1 MIKQLLLLVLLLF
14 AFSTLALSYG
24 TNNFIYNY
32 NTNTIL
38 YLSFGSTSIVCLFTT
53 ICYMNFYDMNSQ
65 SLNQLIFSTPGIEV
79 IYTEYVECSLNTIF
93 SLDTVILS
101 KPVYGVL
108 LLNDSTYGCLKLDV
122 YYLSLSVHPGEYFT
136 SVKDY
141 NNTLFYMEKGE
152 QFFITILKEPLYICL
167 VCFKPYLILPS
178 SYYPITNCNTTLT
191 CNLLLDLPSVNFVVS
206 VFSKYY
212 TLCTITNKDYTN
224 DMGLLFLSA
233 FNNSLMVV
241 DYNIPGTVNNIVV
254 YDGETVI
261 PYYGFVKVCIGTYKT
276 SFMLPYTVQSSTPT
290 NSTSCSFSNFSSLS
304 VSLVMVAFGLLLL
317 EIFYPFILTDLKL
330 KSLLTNLPLVLNLIP
345 YMVSISLFLVSLTN
359 FVNGV
364 CYILKRFGF
373 MSPPFLSLISL
384 TTFQLYI
391 ILIGIAILI
400 SSGIILPLLNIKY
413 SSLLNSISIV
423 VSNIIM
429 IYFEFFVSE
438 FNILI
443 FSFFFSFFVTLG
455 LVLLLLFVTVEFI
468 YDLLT
473 KNSIRIGIMVFG
485 VSSFYL
491 FFITNLVIPS
501 LPTLGSMFVF
511 PFIFLFPLSQISP
524 YLINFNFLF
533 SMSFISALLFFIYS
547 VTEII
552 IIYMSKIIQN
562 IEL

>member
-1 MIKQLLLLVLLLF
+1 MIKQLVFLVLLLF

-38 YLSFGSTSIVCLFTT
+38 YLSFGSISIVCLFTT

-101 KPVYGVL
+101 KPVYGL
-108 LLNDSTYGCLKLDV
+108 IILNDSTYGCLKLDV

-136 SVKDY
+136 SVSDY

-191 CNLLLDLPSVNFVVS
+191 CNLLLDLPSLNFVVS

-276 SFMLPYTVQSSTPT
+276 SFMLPYTVQSSTPS
-290 NSTSCSFSNFSSLS
+290 NSTSCSFSKFTSLS
-304 VSLVMVAFGLLLL
+304 VSLIMVAFGLLLL
-317 EIFYPFILTDLKL
+317 EIFYPFILTELKV
-330 KSLLTNLPLVLNLIP
+330 KSFFSNFPLVLNLIP
-345 YMVSISLFLVSLTN
+345 YMVSISLFLVSLSN

-373 MSPPFLSLISL
+373 MSPPFMSLISL
-384 TTFQLYI
+384 TTSQLYI

-491 FFITNLVIPS
+491 FFITNLVIPN

>member
-14 AFSTLALSYG
+14 AFSTLGFSYG
-24 TNNFIYNY
+24 INNFIYNF

-38 YLSFGSTSIVCLFTT
+38 YLSFGNTSIVCLFTT

-79 IYTEYVECSLNTIF
+79 LYTEYAECSLNTIF
-93 SLDTVILS
+93 SLDTVSLS
-101 KPVYGVL
+101 KPIYGVL
-108 LLNDSTYGCLKLDV
+108 LLNDSTYGCLKLDI
-122 YYLSLSVHPGEYFT
+122 YYLSLSIRPGQSFT
-136 SVKDY
+136 SVSDY

-152 QFFITILKEPLYICL
+152 QFFITIVKEPLFICL
-167 VCFKPYLILPS
+167 VCFKPYLLLPS

-191 CNLLLDLPSVNFVVS
+191 CNLLLVLPSFNFVVS

-212 TLCTITNKDYTN
+212 TLCTITNRDYTN
-224 DMGLLFLSA
+224 NMGLLFLSA

-254 YDGETVI
+254 YDTETII
-261 PYYGFVKVCIGTYKT
+261 PFYSFVKVCIGTYKT
-276 SFMLPYTVQSSTPT
+276 SFLLSCTLQSSTPT
-290 NSTSCSFSNFSSLS
+290 NITSCSFSKFTSLS
-304 VSLVMVAFGLLLL
+304 ISLVMIAFGLLVL
-317 EIFYPFILTDLKL
+317 EIFYPFILTDLKPR
-330 KSLLTNLPLVLNLIP
+330 SLFSNLPLVLNLIP
-345 YMVSISLFLVSLTN
+345 YLVSISLFLVSLTN

-384 TTFQLYI
+384 TTSQLYI

-455 LVLLLLFVTVEFI
+455 LLLLLLFVTVEFI

-473 KNSIRIGIMVFG
+473 KNSIRIGIMIFG

-491 FFITNLVIPS
+491 FFITNLVIPN

-547 VTEII
+547 VTEVI
-552 IIYMSKIIQN
+552 IIYMSKILQN

>member
-1 MIKQLLLLVLLLF
+1 MIKQLVFLVLLLF

-24 TNNFIYNY
+24 RNNFIYNY

-38 YLSFGSTSIVCLFTT
+38 YLSFGSISIVCLFTT

-101 KPVYGVL
+101 KPAYGL
-108 LLNDSTYGCLKLDV
+108 IILNDSTYGCLKLDV

-136 SVKDY
+136 SVSDY

-191 CNLLLDLPSVNFVVS
+191 CNLLLDLPSLNFVVS

-212 TLCTITNKDYTN
+212 TLCTITNKDYIN

-290 NSTSCSFSNFSSLS
+290 NSTSCSFSKFTSLS
-304 VSLVMVAFGLLLL
+304 VSLIMVAFGLLLL
-317 EIFYPFILTDLKL
+317 EIFYPFILTELKV
-330 KSLLTNLPLVLNLIP
+330 KSFFSNFPLVLNLIP
-345 YMVSISLFLVSLTN
+345 YMVSISLFLVSLSN
-359 FVNGV
+359 FVTGV

-384 TTFQLYI
+384 TTSQLYI

-491 FFITNLVIPS
+491 FFITNLVIPN

>member
-1 MIKQLLLLVLLLF
+1 MMKQLLLLVLVLF

-24 TNNFIYNY
+24 TNNFIYNF
-32 NTNTIL
+32 NTNKIL
-38 YLSFGSTSIVCLFTT
+38 YLSFGSTSIVCLFTS

-65 SLNQLIFSTPGIEV
+65 SINQLVFSTPGIEV
-79 IYTEYVECSLNTIF
+79 IYTKYVECSLNTIF

-101 KPVYGVL
+101 KPVYGTL
-108 LLNDSTYGCLKLDV
+108 LLNDSTYGCLKLCV
-122 YYLSLSVHPGEYFT
+122 YYLSLSVHSGESFT
-136 SVKDY
+136 SVTDY
-141 NNTLFYMEKGE
+141 NNTLFYMVKGE
-152 QFFITILKEPLYICL
+152 QFLITIIKEPSVLCL

-178 SYYPITNCNTTLT
+178 SYYPIKNCNTTLT
-191 CNLLLDLPSVNFVVS
+191 CNLLLDLPSINFVVS

-212 TLCTITNKDYTN
+212 TLCTIINKDYTN
-224 DMGLLFLSA
+224 NMGLLFLSA

-241 DYNIPGTVNNIVV
+241 DYNIPGTVNNIAV
-254 YDGETVI
+254 YDTETVI
-261 PYYGFVKVCIGTYKT
+261 PFYGFVKVCIGTYKT
-276 SFMLPYTVQSSTPT
+276 SFMLSCTVQSTTPT
-290 NSTSCSFSNFSSLS
+290 NITSCSFSNFTSLS
-304 VSLVMVAFGLLLL
+304 TSLVMIAFGLLLL
-317 EIFYPFILTDLKL
+317 EIFYPFILTDLKPR
-330 KSLLTNLPLVLNLIP
+330 SLFSNLPLVLNLIP
-345 YMVSISLFLVSLTN
+345 YLVSISLFLISLTN

-373 MSPPFLSLISL
+373 GSPPFLSLISL
-384 TTFQLYI
+384 TTSQLYI

-413 SSLLNSISIV
+413 SSLVNSISIV

-429 IYFEFFVSE
+429 IYFEFFVTE

-443 FSFFFSFFVTLG
+443 FSFFFSFFVTMG
-455 LVLLLLFVTVEFI
+455 LLLLLLFVTVEFI

-473 KNSIRIGIMVFG
+473 KNSIRIGIMIFG

-491 FFITNLVIPS
+491 FFISNLVIPN

-511 PFIFLFPLSQISP
+511 PFIFLFPLAQISP

-562 IEL
+562 IEI

>member
-1 MIKQLLLLVLLLF
+1 MIKQLVFLVLLLF

-38 YLSFGSTSIVCLFTT
+38 YLSFGSISIVCLFTT

-101 KPVYGVL
+101 KPVYGL
-108 LLNDSTYGCLKLDV
+108 IILNDSTYGCLKLDV

-136 SVKDY
+136 SVSDY

-191 CNLLLDLPSVNFVVS
+191 CNLLLDLPSLNFVVS

-276 SFMLPYTVQSSTPT
+276 SFMLPYTVQSSTPS
-290 NSTSCSFSNFSSLS
+290 NSTSCSFSKFTSLS
-304 VSLVMVAFGLLLL
+304 VSLIMVAFGLLLL
-317 EIFYPFILTDLKL
+317 EIFYPFILTELKV
-330 KSLLTNLPLVLNLIP
+330 KSFFSNFPLVLNLIP
-345 YMVSISLFLVSLTN
+345 YMVSISLFLVSLSN

-373 MSPPFLSLISL
+373 MSPPFMSLISL
-384 TTFQLYI
+384 TTSQLYI

-473 KNSIRIGIMVFG
+473 KSSIRIGIMVFG

-491 FFITNLVIPS
+491 FFITNLVIPN

>member
-1 MIKQLLLLVLLLF
+1 MIKQLLFLVLLFF

-24 TNNFIYNY
+24 TNNFIYNF

-38 YLSFGSTSIVCLFTT
+38 YLSFGSTSLVCLFTT

-65 SLNQLIFSTPGIEV
+65 SLNQLVFSTFGIEV

-93 SLDTVILS
+93 SLDTVSLS

-122 YYLSLSVHPGEYFT
+122 YYLSLSIRPGEYFT
-136 SVKDY
+136 SIKDY

-191 CNLLLDLPSVNFVVS
+191 CNLLLDLPSFDFGVS

-212 TLCTITNKDYTN
+212 TLCTITNRDYTN
-224 DMGLLFLSA
+224 NMGLLFLSA

-241 DYNIPGTVNNIVV
+241 DYNIPGTINNIVV
-254 YDGETVI
+254 YDTETVI
-261 PYYGFVKVCIGTYKT
+261 PFYSFVKVCIGTYKT
-276 SFMLPYTVQSSTPT
+276 SFLLSCTLQSSTPT
-290 NSTSCSFSNFSSLS
+290 TITSCSFSKFTSLS
-304 VSLVMVAFGLLLL
+304 ISLVMIAFGLLVL
-317 EIFYPFILTDLKL
+317 EIFYPFILTDLKPR
-330 KSLLTNLPLVLNLIP
+330 SLFSNLPLVLNLIP
-345 YMVSISLFLVSLTN
+345 YLVSISLFLVSITN

-364 CYILKRFGF
+364 CSILKRFGF
-373 MSPPFLSLISL
+373 MSPPFMSLISL
-384 TTFQLYI
+384 TTSQLYI
-391 ILIGIAILI
+391 ILIGIAILVT
-400 SSGIILPLLNIKY
+400 SGIILPLLNIKY
-413 SSLLNSISIV
+413 SSLLNSVSIV

-473 KNSIRIGIMVFG
+473 KNSIRIGVMVFG

-491 FFITNLVIPS
+491 FFITNLVIPN

-547 VTEII
+547 VTEVI

-562 IEL
+562 VEL

>member
-1 MIKQLLLLVLLLF
+1 MIKQLVFLVLLLF

-38 YLSFGSTSIVCLFTT
+38 YLSFGSISIVCLFTT

-101 KPVYGVL
+101 KPVYGL
-108 LLNDSTYGCLKLDV
+108 IILNDSTYGCLKLDV

-136 SVKDY
+136 SVSDY

-191 CNLLLDLPSVNFVVS
+191 CNLLLDLPSLNFVVS

-290 NSTSCSFSNFSSLS
+290 NSTSCSFSKFTSLS
-304 VSLVMVAFGLLLL
+304 VSLIMVAFGLLLL
-317 EIFYPFILTDLKL
+317 EIFYPFILTELKV
-330 KSLLTNLPLVLNLIP
+330 KSFFSNFPLVLNLIP
-345 YMVSISLFLVSLTN
+345 YMVSISLFLVSLSN

-373 MSPPFLSLISL
+373 MSPPFMSLISL
-384 TTFQLYI
+384 TTSQLYI

-491 FFITNLVIPS
+491 FFITNLVIPN